1 LGLPAHLCLK
11 QQGINHL
18 FRVVGFR
25 VGPIA
30 TAAQKEGVTYVGMRN
45 EQAASYAAQAY
56 G

>member
-18 FRVVGFR
+18 FRLVGFP

-30 TAAQKEGVTYVGMRN
+30 AAPQKEGVAYIGMRN
-45 EQAASYAAQAY
+45 EQAASYAAQA